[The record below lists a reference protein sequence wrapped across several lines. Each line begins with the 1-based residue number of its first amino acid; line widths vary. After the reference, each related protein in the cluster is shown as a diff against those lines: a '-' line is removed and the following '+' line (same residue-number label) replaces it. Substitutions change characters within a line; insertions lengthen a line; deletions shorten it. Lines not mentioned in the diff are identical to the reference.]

1 MSKKSSGP
9 EEDSSEEDSSE
20 EESDEEEPSKTP
32 KKNDNDREM
41 VGVEVNRFKI

>member
-32 KKNDNDREM
+32 KKNVKLPFELYDGN
-41 VGVEVNRFKI
+41 